1 MKRPHEL
8 EMVEDG
14 LKPATVALS
23 SLLYVLQR
31 DAGLLNMSEL
41 KMLIAGLNE
50 IKGQVETLSTIVV
63 QLAEENFLNERSK

>member
-1 MKRPHEL
+1 
-8 EMVEDG
+8 MVEDG

-31 DAGLLNMSEL
+31 DVGLLNMSEL

-50 IKGQVETLSTIVV
+50 IKRQVEMLSIIVV
-63 QLAEENFLNERSK
+63 QLAEANFLNERSK